1 MFDNTFYHE
10 IVRKTVVAFGTLF
23 NNLYIVRTNNQGVVT
38 QRMKVPLAYGPK
50 QKFLVR
56 LEQNPDLNK
65 NVKTAITLPR
75 IGFEMTGLSYD
86 PGRKLNR
93 IGTYKKTKG
102 SDKKSQLRQYMPV
115 PYDVTFSLF
124 VMAKNSDDALQIV
137 EQILPFF
144 QPDYTITLN
153 SIPDMNIVRDV
164 PIVLNSVNYTDTYDG
179 DFTTRRV
186 LTYDFQFTA
195 KVYLYGPVQS
205 QKVIR
210 QVQVDQYSDTNT
222 VTAKREQRYT
232 VTPVPADALG
242 DEDNFGFNETR
253 SFFQDADTYDPKSGT
268 DKDE

>member
-210 QVQVDQYSDTNT
+210 QVQVDQYTDTNT

-253 SFFQDADTYDPKSGT
+253 SFFQDADSYDPKSGT